1 MKYCTK
7 CGQELEDNA
16 VYCTGCGAQNNGQTT
31 TVEDKKSVGFNILS
45 FFFPIVGLILFLV
58 WKKDTPIKAK
68 GCGIS
73 ALIGFVVGI
82 ILSFCQIILLGSA
95 LEGLM

>member
-16 VYCTGCGAQNNGQTT
+16 VYCTNCGAQNNGQTT
-31 TVEDKKSVGFNILS
+31 TKEDKSSVGFNILS

-58 WKKDTPIKAK
+58 WKNETPIKAK

-73 ALIGFVVGI
+73 ALIGFIAGI
-82 ILSFCQIILLGSA
+82 ILSFCQVILLGSA
-95 LEGLM
+95 L